1 MGVSGPTTAI
11 AENWR
16 RPSRADRSRPGI
28 WPVEPGAGTPE
39 AVSSRRYQAVAVI
52 SGHVASIYLA
62 YASLVP
68 AMYLSGQ
75 ETRLTCRYSGQE
87 GRRTRPSSG
96 RSRGD
101 LPSKASAGTR
111 RVCGPTRGP
120 RKVNRAEARTR
131 SPSPRHVIPAR
142 MPQAEHRA
150 YERVGDPHPLCPP
163 ARQPSRFPELP
174 PQSSHTTPSRAPAL
188 PESPQVRGRT
198 HRDARSTPPCTSS
211 LTRPPARPVRGR
223 PWPSVEKP
231 TVRTDRPGA
240 RTPSAIRPWTPRHS
254 APQRD
259 KVIRHGTEK
268 KRPAWPRIPS

>member
-131 SPSPRHVIPAR
+131 SPSARHTAATPIGQPAPPRA
-142 MPQAEHRA
+142 
-150 YERVGDPHPLCPP
+150 
-163 ARQPSRFPELP
+163 
-174 PQSSHTTPSRAPAL
+174 RAPVHL
-188 PESPQVRGRT
+188 QR
-198 HRDARSTPPCTSS
+198 HR
-211 LTRPPARPVRGR
+211 
-223 PWPSVEKP
+223 
-231 TVRTDRPGA
+231 RPGA
-240 RTPSAIRPWTPRHS
+240 PPATPG
-254 APQRD
+254 PQRS
-259 KVIRHGTEK
+259 VTSTGRC
-268 KRPAWPRIPS
+268 RPRRSPRR